1 MTNELALE
9 FPAHSR
15 QVAAVRHQVASWLDD
30 AGLDDDSVANLV
42 LAVSEAVSNAVE
54 HAYQGPMKGRV
65 QLRAEV
71 TADGAVCVAVTDR
84 GRWRPRPATL
94 SSRGRGLLLM
104 RENVDQVIVDRA
116 LTGTTVTLRLASHPV
131 LVPLQEGPRVP
142 VGHEVLVHEASGQ
155 VEVVVRGNVP
165 GHAGPTL
172 RRTLSTL
179 ARGGSVPLTVDLA
192 EFVGQTDGLVHALH
206 AVAEVARAAGN
217 RLTVHA
223 PRQAAARAAV
233 EGLSAVVDLRS

>member
-9 FPAHSR
+9 FPAQSR

-30 AGLDDDSVANLV
+30 AGLDDDSAANLV

-54 HAYQGPMKGRV
+54 HAYQGPMTGLV
-65 QLRAEV
+65 QVRAEV
-71 TADGAVCVAVTDR
+71 SADGSICIAVTDR
-84 GRWRPRPATL
+84 GRWRVRPATL

-116 LTGTTVTLRLASHPV
+116 PTGTTVTLRLARYPV
-131 LVPLQEGPRVP
+131 LVPLQQGPRVP
-142 VGHEVLVHEASGQ
+142 VGHEVLVHEASGR

-165 GHAGPTL
+165 DHAGPTL

-179 ARGGSVPLTVDLA
+179 ARGGAVPLTVDLA
-192 EFVGQTDGLVHALH
+192 EFVGQTGGLVHALK
-206 AVAEVARAAGN
+206 AVAEAARAAGN
-217 RLTVHA
+217 RLTVQV

-233 EGLSAVVDLRS
+233 ARLSALVDLRN